1 MHFTLPSMMPRM
13 KKLPIEETVNALG
26 NDPRAEAGVRRV
38 ANRWQDSD
46 GDGEA
51 FQVFCTEQFISDE
64 SNRTRLL
71 DRYESALGSIS
82 GHLYEIGRH
91 LRRWTDLRGDEM
103 PKVDNLMAMFD
114 PCPDLSD
121 QFYKQKIAFI
131 ALLNFDRPDLATML
145 IDGSTWSTDQ
155 WAEVRAGK
163 AFGPRVP
170 AEVND
175 RARKLEHEADMFVSE
190 FHVPVDTMVD
200 AEGNGWFEEGRKLIA
215 HWIIREEIKAGYTQ
229 ENGIH
234 KQRALA
240 WVMARHIDGTI
251 PKCVM
256 DGTCKGNWDPQAN
269 TIDGGDA
276 GELLGPVR
284 FEQLLSQRSVAVD
297 YDKYFDEYPT
307 AIARKFDL
315 EREIPVETVE
325 ALLIELLE
333 APIRGDIASY
343 LAESISR
350 PLEAFDIYLE
360 DISKDSSASELDE
373 KVTAKFQDE
382 LEFQKKLPEVLRDLG
397 YNDEDAEF
405 LGTRVNVEIARG
417 AGHAMRPGIPEYNA
431 WLRTNRLDD
440 RLGWDGFDT
449 AMHELGHNLEQL
461 ISTHFVPRPLLRN
474 VPNTACTEAFAFLYQ
489 NKAKQVVGIQEEN
502 EEKAFAIASVEGLL
516 AACQIAGPS
525 LVELYTWRWL
535 YKNPETTP
543 ELLRDQMMSIADAV
557 WSKYFAEHFGE
568 DPYHILAAYQ
578 HMIGYPLYLADYTI
592 GHVISHQIKSHM
604 RGKDLAAETKRI
616 CSIGRLTPDLWMNR
630 AVGSSISASQL
641 IDDAVAGL
649 DLLRG

>member
-1 MHFTLPSMMPRM
+1 MMHCMTQ
-13 KKLPIEETVNALG
+13 LPIEETISALG

-51 FQVFCTEQFISDE
+51 FQTFCTEQFVVDE
-64 SNRTRLL
+64 SDRNRLL
-71 DRYESALGSIS
+71 NRYESALGSIS

-103 PKVDNLMAMFD
+103 PEVDNLMAMFD

-145 IDGSTWSTDQ
+145 RDGSNWSTDH

-190 FHVPVDTMVD
+190 FHVPVDKMVD
-200 AEGNGWFEEGRKLIA
+200 VEGNSWFEDGRKLIA

-229 ENGIH
+229 ENGIN
-234 KQRALA
+234 KQRALS

-251 PKCVM
+251 PEMVM
-256 DGTCKGNWDPQAN
+256 NGSCSGSWDPQAN

-276 GELLGPVR
+276 GDLLGPLR
-284 FEQLLSQRSVAVD
+284 FEQLLSQRSVAID

-315 EREIPVETVE
+315 EREIPEDTVE
-325 ALLIELLE
+325 ALMIELLE
-333 APIRGDIASY
+333 APVRGDIASY
-343 LAESISR
+343 LAESIGR

-360 DISKDSSASELDE
+360 DISKDSSAAELDE

-382 LEFQKKLPEVLRDLG
+382 LAFQSKLPEVLRDLG
-397 YNDEDAEF
+397 YNDEDAAF
-405 LGTRVNVEIARG
+405 LGTRVQVEIARG

-489 NKAKQVVGIQEEN
+489 NRAKQVVGIQEDD
-502 EEKAFAIASVEGLL
+502 EEKSFAIASVEGLL

-535 YKNPETTP
+535 YENPETTP
-543 ELLRDQMMSIADAV
+543 EKLRDQMMSISDDV
-557 WSKYFAEHFGE
+557 WSKYFVAHFGE

-616 CSIGRLTPDLWMNR
+616 CSIGRLTPDRWMNQ
-630 AVGSSISASQL
+630 AVDSSISAKQL
-641 IDDAVAGL
+641 IDDAGAGL
-649 DLLRG
+649 QLLHD

>member
-1 MHFTLPSMMPRM
+1 MTP
-13 KKLPIEETVNALG
+13 LPIEETIQALG
-26 NDPRAEAGVRRV
+26 GCERATAGVHRV
-38 ANRWQDSD
+38 ANRWHESD
-46 GDGEA
+46 GDGET
-51 FQVFCTEQFISDE
+51 FKTFCENSFVTSDE
-64 SNRTRLL
+64 DRSRLL
-71 DRYESALGSIS
+71 DRYESAMGSIG

-103 PKVDNLMAMFD
+103 PEVDNVMAMFD

-131 ALLNFDRPDLATML
+131 ALLNFVRPSLEAML
-145 IDGSTWSTDQ
+145 RDGKDWSINQ
-155 WAEVRAGK
+155 WAETRIGR

-175 RARKLEHEADMFVSE
+175 RARKLEHNAGMFVSE
-190 FHVPVDTMVD
+190 FHVPVGCMVD
-200 AEGNGWFEEGRKLIA
+200 INGKSWFEKDRKLIA
-215 HWIIREEIKAGYTQ
+215 HWLIREEIKAGYTQ
-229 ENGIH
+229 EGGLE

-240 WVMARHIDGTI
+240 WVMGRHIDGTL
-251 PKCVM
+251 PKQIM
-256 DGTCKGNWDPQAN
+256 DETCTGAWNPQKN

-284 FEQLLSQRSVAVD
+284 YEQLNIQRSVAVD
-297 YDKYFDEYPT
+297 YDTYYDEHPT

-315 EREIPVETVE
+315 EREIPEETVE
-325 ALLIELLE
+325 KLMIDLLE
-333 APIRGDIASY
+333 APARKDIAQYMSDK
-343 LAESISR
+343 LGR

-360 DISKDSSASELDE
+360 DISEGASSKELDE
-373 KVTAKFQDE
+373 KVTAIFKDE
-382 LEFQKKLPEVLRDLG
+382 IEFQNKIPEVLRGLG
-397 YNDEDAEF
+397 YTDEDAEF

-489 NKAKQVVGIQEEN
+489 NKAKEVVGIPEDN
-502 EEKAFAIASVEGLL
+502 EAKAFALASVEGLL
-516 AACQIAGPS
+516 SACQIAGPS

-535 YKNPETTP
+535 YENPDATNEQ
-543 ELLRDQMMSIADAV
+543 LRDEMLSIAKEV
-557 WSKYFAEHFGE
+557 WNKYFKEYFGD

-578 HMIGYPLYLADYTI
+578 HMIGYPLYLPDYTI

-604 RGKDLAAETKRI
+604 RGKDLATETKRI
-616 CSIGRLTPDLWMNR
+616 CSIGRLTPDQWMKN
-630 AVGSSISASQL
+630 AVGSGISAQQL
-641 IDDAVAGL
+641 IDDATIGL
-649 DLLRG
+649 SQI

>member
-1 MHFTLPSMMPRM
+1 MTTLPIDETIS
-13 KKLPIEETVNALG
+13 KLG
-26 NDPRAEAGVRRV
+26 GCQRATAGVRRV
-38 ANRWQDSD
+38 ANRWKETD
-46 GDGEA
+46 GDGNE
-51 FQVFCTEQFISDE
+51 FKTFCENSFVTSDE
-64 SNRTRLL
+64 DRARLL
-71 DRYESALGSIS
+71 ERYESAMGSIG

-103 PKVDNLMAMFD
+103 PMIDNTMAMFD

-121 QFYKQKIAFI
+121 QFYKQKLAFI
-131 ALLNFDRPDLATML
+131 ALLNFDRPNLATML
-145 IDGSTWSTDQ
+145 SDGCNWSTDQ
-155 WAEVRAGK
+155 WAEARIGR
-163 AFGPRVP
+163 AFGPRIP

-175 RARKLEHEADMFVSE
+175 RARELEHEADMFVSE
-190 FHVPVDTMVD
+190 FHVPVGCMVD
-200 AEGNGWFEEGRKLIA
+200 ANGKSWFGKDRKLIA

-229 ENGIH
+229 DGGLE
-234 KQRALA
+234 KQRALS
-240 WVMARHIDGTI
+240 WVMGRHIDGTL
-251 PKCVM
+251 PKQIM
-256 DGTCKGNWDPQAN
+256 DSTCEGKWNPQTN
-269 TIDGGDA
+269 TVNGGDA

-284 FEQLLSQRSVAVD
+284 YEQLSTQRSVAVD
-297 YDKYFDEYPT
+297 YDKYYDEHPT

-315 EREIPVETVE
+315 EREISEETVE
-325 ALLIELLE
+325 ELMIELLE
-333 APIRGDIASY
+333 APVRGDIAKYMSKK
-343 LAESISR
+343 LHR

-360 DISKDSSASELDE
+360 DIANGASSAELDE
-373 KVTAKFQDE
+373 KVTEMFKDE
-382 LEFQKKLPEVLRDLG
+382 SEFQQKIPDVLKGLG
-397 YNDEDAEF
+397 YTDDDAAF

-417 AGHAMRPGIPEYNA
+417 AGHAVRPGIPEYNA

-489 NKAKQVVGIQEEN
+489 NKAKEVVGLPEED
-502 EEKAFAIASVEGLL
+502 ETKAFALASVEGLL

-535 YKNPETTP
+535 YKNPNATP
-543 ELLRDQMMSIADAV
+543 EQLRDEMLTIAEDV
-557 WSKYFAEHFGE
+557 WNKYFKEYFGE

-578 HMIGYPLYLADYTI
+578 HMIGYPLYLPDYTI

-616 CSIGRLTPDLWMNR
+616 CSIGRLTPDQWMR
-630 AVGSSISASQL
+630 EAVGSGISAKQL
-641 IDDAVAGL
+641 IEDATAGL
-649 DLLRG
+649 NNL